1 MKKIARKIKLWFI
14 ERWVGGTAFDLFLIG
29 AVGMVVGTV
38 IGLFVY
44 YV

>member
-1 MKKIARKIKLWFI
+1 MKKIIRKIQLWFI

-29 AVGMVVGTV
+29 AVGIVVALT
-38 IGLFVY
+38 ISLFMY